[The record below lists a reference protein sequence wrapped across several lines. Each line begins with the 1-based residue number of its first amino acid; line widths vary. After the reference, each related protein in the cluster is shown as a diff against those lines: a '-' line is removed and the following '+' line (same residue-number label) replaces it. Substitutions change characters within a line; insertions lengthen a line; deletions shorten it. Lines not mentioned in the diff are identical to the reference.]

1 MEDYFYY
8 SDLVNNELLYLL
20 KQPDFAASL
29 AYLVDFKNHSDLI
42 IIPHDYS
49 IEISNKDICISVILL
64 AGFETNEYLTLKNNV
79 NFNLITLSKIIPEM
93 CEFENMYLK
102 YIDKEQW
109 YISVINRVGDNIN
122 QSIHRIKNLNFD
134 SVSIVIS

>member
-1 MEDYFYY
+1 MEEQFYY
-8 SDLVNNELLYLL
+8 SDIANNELLYLL

-29 AYLVDFKNHSDLI
+29 AYLVDFKNHSDLTVT
-42 IIPHDYS
+42 PHDYS
-49 IEISNKDICISVILL
+49 IVLSNNEITIAIILL
-64 AGFETNEYLTLKNNV
+64 SGFETNEYLTLKNKV
-79 NFNLITLSKIIPEM
+79 NIHLITLSKIIPQM

-109 YISVINRVGDNIN
+109 YISALNRGGNSIN
-122 QSIHRIKNLNFD
+122 QSILRIKNLNID